1 MVINCLLYGQV
12 IYLSLQWWKWKRWED
27 IQQMGGRRGCMVAI
41 CGNTSFLSYLEY
53 RKDKVGEQCS
63 DGALFFLLLHIFA
76 ICVSGFHHRG
86 LLSGSGRL
94 RPLLRFLW
102 GLHHCGAPTRVA
114 PHELVKK
121 KKKKKCSV
129 ESAGRK
135 SGEELFTPS
144 NPCQCCELRYFCSP
158 WQLHDFPLSPS
169 VWLCAGFILPLF
181 ARSSGTITC
190 CAGWEL
196 TEKHGTTW
204 LLINTEKITCQSQA
218 AMVAKV
224 EL

>member
-27 IQQMGGRRGCMVAI
+27 IQQMGGRWGCMVAI
-41 CGNTSFLSYLEY
+41 CRNTSF
-53 RKDKVGEQCS
+53 
-63 DGALFFLLLHIFA
+63 FFLPCIQK
-76 ICVSGFHHRG
+76 RQ
-86 LLSGSGRL
+86 SGRTVL
-94 RPLLRFLW
+94 RWSSLFSL
-102 GLHHCGAPTRVA
+102 A
-114 PHELVKK
+114 PHLCHLRQWVPPPWPPRWKRASSASPAVSLRAPPLWRPDSCCTPWAGKK
-121 KKKKKCSV
+121 RKNKCWV

-204 LLINTEKITCQSQA
+204 LLINTETIMCQSQA
-218 AMVAKV
+218 AMVTKV